1 MVHRRVGARPSHAI
15 LSGIRA
21 NIRAASTRGAR
32 GFLILPAVPEG
43 DTIYRTAT
51 ALRAALLG
59 KALVSFVVP
68 RHVGLLPTADA
79 VVERVESHGKH
90 LEIGFDDAVVLH
102 THMRMTGSWH
112 LYRLGENWRKP
123 VSQARVI
130 LEVAGWKAVCFNA
143 PVVELYRARE
153 ASRHPGL
160 GSLGPDLCREDADIT
175 ECVARIDRYCAPQAS
190 VAEMLL
196 DQRIACGVGNVFKSE
211 VLWACELQPFSP
223 VEALS
228 VDQRFRLLET
238 ASTMLQANLGRSG
251 RITVPGVAGGLAVY
265 GRTGKPCVRCGGTI
279 EVRRHGQ
286 QARVTYFCPECQV
299 LLGYDTMAP
308 VRAIVDTDG
317 PAPDDQG
324 RADRS
329 DRNDRDRNDRAD
341 RPIDAS
347 IADGGG
353 RRPDYA
359 DENDKNDEN
368 DDVDNVVDRRSDP
381 RLGERPG
388 RAVRPDLALGED
400 RHPAARL
407 WRERS
412 LAAVKRED
420 RRGDL
425 RDDLRDDVRP
435 VRPDRLRGAPARRPN
450 QVIDPLLA
458 RRAAGR

>member
-1 MVHRRVGARPSHAI
+1 M
-15 LSGIRA
+15 
-21 NIRAASTRGAR
+21 
-32 GFLILPAVPEG
+32 PEG

-123 VSQARVI
+123 VSQARVV

-160 GSLGPDLCREDADIT
+160 GSLGPDLCRDDADIT

-196 DQRIACGVGNVFKSE
+196 DQRIACGIGNVFKSE

-238 ASTMLQANLGRSG
+238 ASAMLRANLGRAG
-251 RITVPGVAGGLAVY
+251 RVTVPGVPGGLAVY

-286 QARVTYFCPECQV
+286 QARVTYFCPECQL
-299 LLGYDTMAP
+299 LLGYDTLARRDARAP
-308 VRAIVDTDG
+308 EESV
-317 PAPDDQG
+317 PATPHDAAANSAAASSRTGARGVGADHARRDD
-324 RADRS
+324 DEL
-329 DRNDRDRNDRAD
+329 D
-341 RPIDAS
+341 RPAGGDEPRGDPGDA
-347 IADGGG
+347 
-353 RRPDYA
+353 RF
-359 DENDKNDEN
+359 
-368 DDVDNVVDRRSDP
+368 
-381 RLGERPG
+381 RLGTRLRAQRPLARALSREAGDG
-388 RAVRPDLALGED
+388 RHDSAGADLQLGED

-407 WRERS
+407 WGQRLEAVRS
-412 LAAVKRED
+412 DEAQSRQ
-420 RRGDL
+420 RPPRGPL
-425 RDDLRDDVRP
+425 H
-435 VRPDRLRGAPARRPN
+435 
-450 QVIDPLLA
+450 VIDPLLA
-458 RRAAGR
+458 RRVAGR

>member
-1 MVHRRVGARPSHAI
+1 M
-15 LSGIRA
+15 
-21 NIRAASTRGAR
+21 
-32 GFLILPAVPEG
+32 PEG

-68 RHVGLLPTADA
+68 RHVGLLPTADS

-112 LYRLGENWRKP
+112 LYRIGENWRKP

-160 GSLGPDLCREDADIT
+160 GSLGPDLCRDDADIT
-175 ECVARIDRYCAPQAS
+175 DCVARIDRYCAPQAS

-228 VDQRFRLLET
+228 VDQRFRLIET
-238 ASTMLQANLGRSG
+238 ASTMLRANLGHAG
-251 RITVPGVAGGLAVY
+251 RITVPGVPGGLAVY
-265 GRTGKPCVRCGGTI
+265 GRTGKPCLRCGGTI

-308 VRAIVDTDG
+308 VRAAVHTDG
-317 PAPDDQG
+317 PAPNDQG

-329 DRNDRDRNDRAD
+329 DRNDRDRNDRDRNDRDRNDRAD
-341 RPIDAS
+341 RPVDGS
-347 IADGGG
+347 IADGG
-353 RRPDYA
+353 RRGPDDA

-368 DDVDNVVDRRSDP
+368 DDVDNVVDQRSDP

-412 LAAVKRED
+412 LAAVQREN

-425 RDDLRDDVRP
+425 RDDVRH

>member
-1 MVHRRVGARPSHAI
+1 M
-15 LSGIRA
+15 
-21 NIRAASTRGAR
+21 
-32 GFLILPAVPEG
+32 PEG

-59 KALVSFVVP
+59 KALVSFAVP
-68 RHVGLLPTADA
+68 RHVGLLPAFGG

-112 LYRLGENWRKP
+112 LYRISENWRKP
-123 VSQARVI
+123 ESQARVV

-160 GSLGPDLCREDADIT
+160 GSLGPDLCRDDADIT

-238 ASTMLQANLGRSG
+238 ASTMLRANLGHAG
-251 RITVPGVAGGLAVY
+251 RITVPGVPGGLAVY
-265 GRTGKPCVRCGGTI
+265 GRTGKPCLRCGHTI

-299 LLGYDTMAP
+299 LLGYDTMTQRQVHAT
-308 VRAIVDTDG
+308 ADD
-317 PAPDDQG
+317 AEPDDHSDHSDHS
-324 RADRS
+324 DRS
-329 DRNDRDRNDRAD
+329 DRNDLDRDGETDLSGRRSIASDREGPFRLAAAFRRERGRQVAASGLGHEVDDGPDRPSVRRRTELADRA
-341 RPIDAS
+341 A
-347 IADGGG
+347 
-353 RRPDYA
+353 
-359 DENDKNDEN
+359 
-368 DDVDNVVDRRSDP
+368 
-381 RLGERPG
+381 
-388 RAVRPDLALGED
+388 RPDLALGED

-407 WRERS
+407 WRERG
-412 LAAVKRED
+412 LAAAGRED
-420 RRGDL
+420 RPD
-425 RDDLRDDVRP
+425 P
-435 VRPDRLRGAPARRPN
+435 VGGAPTRRAN